1 MRLHN
6 ATDRIEKE
14 IVLRAPQ
21 SRVMACACLPAFYR
35 QFGFHA
41 GDSEAE
47 QRRVMP
53 ETTLVVVHGAAN
65 VDRHAPSSPHR
76 SNPARGHLNADQTI
90 SERRIV
96 SAALKK

>member
-1 MRLHN
+1 VITSEQDHEEASTVWRKSQPRLI
-6 ATDRIEKE
+6 R
-14 IVLRAPQ
+14 
-21 SRVMACACLPAFYR
+21 AFYTL
-35 QFGFHA
+35 FGIHA

-47 QRRVMP
+47 QRRVMH
-53 ETTLVVVHGAAN
+53 ETTFVVVDGAAN
-65 VDRHAPSSPHR
+65 VDPHAPSSPHR

>member
-1 MRLHN
+1 MSETIDFLFEFTHYGGR
-6 ATDRIEKE
+6 
-14 IVLRAPQ
+14 RAFNK
-21 SRVMACACLPAFYR
+21 L
-35 QFGFHA
+35 FGFHA

-47 QRRVMP
+47 QRRMMH
-53 ETTLVVVHGAAN
+53 ETRLVVVDGAAN

-76 SNPARGHLNADQTI
+76 SNPARGHLHADQTI